1 MLITEHKFNPEL
13 SHTPDLIFVD
23 ASFSILFLSQNFS
36 LQIRMQESFSPYQP
50 LNPELQKQQ
59 IAAENSQNKKN
70 KPKIKFVPRVEFLS
84 TIYDVDKQAN
94 DLQNPICRFMLMCA

>member
-1 MLITEHKFNPEL
+1 MLITEHKFHPEP

-23 ASFSILFLSQNFS
+23 ASFSPLYPSQNLS

-50 LNPELQKQQ
+50 SSPELRKQL

-70 KPKIKFVPRVEFLS
+70 KPKIKFVPRV
-84 TIYDVDKQAN
+84 
-94 DLQNPICRFMLMCA
+94 